1 MYVGAL
7 VYLSNIKVD
16 SGTYVKQ
23 PDIKYTPSLIEADEP
38 WPIALE
44 ITESAPAPSVL
55 VPPPTIPYLRP
66 IAVVAVNTS
75 PTTNLSTSFAEPP
88 LL

>member
-38 WPIALE
+38 
-44 ITESAPAPSVL
+44 
-55 VPPPTIPYLRP
+55 
-66 IAVVAVNTS
+66 
-75 PTTNLSTSFAEPP
+75 
-88 LL
+88 